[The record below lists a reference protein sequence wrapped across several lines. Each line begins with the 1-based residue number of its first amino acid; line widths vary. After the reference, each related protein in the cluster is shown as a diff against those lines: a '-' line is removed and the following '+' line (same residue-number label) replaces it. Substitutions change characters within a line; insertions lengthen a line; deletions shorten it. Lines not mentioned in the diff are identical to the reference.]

1 MILTRLVRGQ
11 LVAFAVLGSLALAFV
26 AIVYG
31 RVPAQ
36 VGVGHY
42 DVSADFA
49 DASGL
54 YPQANV
60 TYRGVTV
67 GRVTALD
74 LRPDG
79 VRVRMQLDSDAQ
91 VPRDVSVQLHS
102 TSAIGE
108 QYIDLV
114 PPDDRGPYL
123 ADGAVV
129 PRAQTVPMPQIT
141 PVLER
146 LDGLLASVPKAAT
159 SRVLDQV
166 DAGLGGAGDDLG
178 GLVDAS
184 DTLLQTA
191 QQRLADTR
199 SLIRVAEP
207 TLRTQQALGGQTQQL
222 SASLAMLTRQLAARD
237 GDLAALLRSG
247 PASLRSLDGLLGDVR
262 PTLPT
267 LLDNLGTIGEP
278 LTDYQ
283 ANLQQLAVIYPALT
297 AKTQEALFPR
307 ASEGDA
313 RLDLRVQFND
323 PSSCITGFTPVD
335 QRRSPTDVT
344 ARVPASG
351 QYCKLPQSAP
361 EGVRGARNLPCPNS
375 DQRGP
380 SPASCGLTYGT
391 AVRTGLPESSRTGA
405 STGSAAG
412 AERAALGALEDV
424 LSQVAALLVG
434 E

>member
-49 DASGL
+49 DTSGL

-91 VPRDVSVQLHS
+91 VPQDVSVQLHS

-108 QYIDLV
+108 QYVDLV

-129 PRAQTVPMPQIT
+129 PRAQTVGMPQIT

-159 SRVLDQV
+159 SRVLDQL
-166 DAGLGGAGDDLG
+166 DAGLGGSGDDIG
-178 GLVDAS
+178 GLVEAS

-207 TLRTQQALGGQTQQL
+207 TLRTQQALGGQTRQL
-222 SASLAMLTRQLAARD
+222 SASLAVLTRQLAARD

-267 LLDNLGTIGEP
+267 LLDDLGTIGEP

-283 ANLQQLAVIYPALT
+283 ANLEQLAVIYPALT

-307 ASEGDA
+307 AAEGDA
-313 RLDLRVQFND
+313 RLDLRAQFND
-323 PSSCITGFTPVD
+323 PGSCVTGFTPVD
-335 QRRSPTDVT
+335 QRRSPTDVSQ
-344 ARVPASG
+344 RVPASG
-351 QYCKLPQSAP
+351 QYCRLAPSAP

-375 DQRGP
+375 DRRGP

-391 AVRTGLPESSRTGA
+391 AVRTGLPESSRAQT
-405 STGSAAG
+405 SSGSG
-412 AERAALGALEDV
+412 RAALAAVQDAI
-424 LSQVAALLVG
+424 SQVAELLVG
-434 E
+434 G

>member
-26 AIVYG
+26 AVVYG

-49 DASGL
+49 DTSGL

-91 VPRDVSVQLHS
+91 VPQDVSVQLHS

-108 QYIDLV
+108 QYVDLV

-129 PRAQTVPMPQIT
+129 PRAQTVAMPQIT

-159 SRVLDQV
+159 SRVLDQL
-166 DAGLGGAGDDLG
+166 DAGLGGSGDDIG
-178 GLVDAS
+178 SLVEAS

-207 TLRTQQALGGQTQQL
+207 TLRTQQSLGGQTRQL
-222 SASLAMLTRQLAARD
+222 SASLAVLTRQLAARD

-283 ANLQQLAVIYPALT
+283 ANLEQLAVIYPALT

-307 ASEGDA
+307 AAEGDA
-313 RLDLRVQFND
+313 RLDLRAQFND
-323 PSSCITGFTPVD
+323 PSSCVAGYTPVAE
-335 QRRSPTDVT
+335 RRSPTDVT
-344 ARVPASG
+344 QRVPASG
-351 QYCKLPQSAP
+351 QYCKLAPSAP

-375 DQRGP
+375 AQRGP

-391 AVRTGLPESSRTGA
+391 AVRTGLPESARAQA
-405 STGSAAG
+405 SSGSG
-412 AERAALGALEDV
+412 RAALAAVQDAI
-424 LSQVAALLVG
+424 SQVAELLVG
-434 E
+434 D